1 MNDHQ
6 SPPQNI
12 EAEGSILGGILLDPN
27 AISRIADILPPEAF
41 FISAY
46 QLIYQ
51 AALELYRRNQP
62 TDLMTLSTWLSD
74 HKWLE
79 KVGGQTTLVRL
90 VEGTVSAT
98 NIDRYA
104 QLVLDKYKRRQL
116 IEASNDIATLGY
128 DTSSELETVLHQ
140 AEDRIYQIA
149 QDKTDRFQPA
159 SVSDCLVTVWNQL
172 EEGSDPPLS
181 TGITSLD
188 KLVGG
193 FFKTDLIVVG
203 ARASMGKTW
212 FGCHFAN
219 HVAATYNLPVVI
231 FSAEMSKEQI
241 TKRLL
246 AMHSGIDSA
255 RLRRELIYEDELD
268 TLAQAFG
275 TLSNLPIIIDDT
287 PPSYQHP
294 ARMRSVLRRVQYER
308 GAIGLIVMDYLQLM
322 GSEIKGNNRAQE
334 IGRITRDL
342 KSIAREFSC
351 SFIALAQIHRGVEA
365 QSNKRPRM
373 SDLRDSGEIEQAA
386 DLVLLL
392 YREDYYDRQTVDKRV
407 VEIIAD
413 KNRNGSTGI
422 CKTQFD
428 LTNGRIA

>member
-1 MNDHQ
+1 MNDNL

-12 EAEGSILGGILLDPN
+12 EAESSILGGILLDPN

-51 AALELYRRNQP
+51 AALELYYRNQP

-74 HKWLE
+74 HNWLE
-79 KVGGQTTLVRL
+79 KVGGQTTLAQL
-90 VEGTVSAT
+90 VENTVSAT
-98 NIDRYA
+98 HIDRYA

-116 IEASNDIATLGY
+116 IEAANGIANIGY
-128 DTSSELETVLHQ
+128 DTSTELETVLHQ
-140 AEDRIYQIA
+140 AEDRIYRVA
-149 QDKTDRFQPA
+149 QDKTDRFKPA
-159 SVSDCLVTVWNQL
+159 SVGDCLITIWNQL
-172 EEGSDPPLS
+172 EEDSNPPLS
-181 TGITSLD
+181 TGIDSLD

-193 FFKTDLIVVG
+193 FFRKDLIVVG

-219 HVAATYNLPVVI
+219 YIAATYNLPVVI
-231 FSAEMSKEQI
+231 FSAEMSREQI
-241 TKRLL
+241 TRRLL

-255 RLRRELIYEDELD
+255 RLRRDLIYEDELD
-268 TLAQAFG
+268 RLAQALG
-275 TLSNLPIIIDDT
+275 TLSLLPIIIDDT
-287 PPSYQHP
+287 PPSSLHP
-294 ARMRSVLRRVQYER
+294 ARMRSVLRRVEYER
-308 GAIGLIVMDYLQLM
+308 GAIGLIVIDYLQLM
-322 GSEIKGNNRAQE
+322 GGEIKGNNRAQE
-334 IGRITRDL
+334 LGWITRDL
-342 KSIAREFSC
+342 KSMAKEFGC
-351 SFIALAQIHRGVEA
+351 PFVALAQIHRGVEA

-392 YREDYYDRQTVDKRV
+392 YREDYYDRQTVDRGV

-413 KNRNGSTGI
+413 KNRNGSTGV
-422 CKTQFD
+422 CKAQFD
-428 LTNGRIA
+428 LTHGLIT